1 MASIISSS
9 QVDSFRA
16 LIREIEP
23 YPLEVLEDLMIDD
36 NRYDENRINAT
47 IAKKMLIDC
56 GIPLECENPNNESD
70 NRQTNNDHQSDQSYI
85 ERLTTPSC
93 PVIATP
99 EQIKELREQGYEV

>member
-16 LIREIEP
+16 LIREFEP

-47 IAKKMLIDC
+47 IAKKILIDC
-56 GIPLECENPNNESD
+56 GIPLKCDNQNDESD
-70 NRQTNNDHQSDQSYI
+70 NKQADNDHQPYQLYI
-85 ERLTTPSC
+85 ERLTAPPC

>member
-16 LIREIEP
+16 LIREFEP
-23 YPLEVLEDLMIDD
+23 YSLEVLEDLMIDD

-56 GIPLECENPNNESD
+56 GIPLKCDNQNDESD
-70 NRQTNNDHQSDQSYI
+70 NKQADNDHQSDQSYI
-85 ERLTTPSC
+85 ERLTTPPC

-99 EQIKELREQGYEV
+99 EQIEELRKLGYHV

>member
-23 YPLEVLEDLMIDD
+23 YPLEVLENLMIDD
-36 NRYDENRINAT
+36 DRYDENRINAT

-56 GIPLECENPNNESD
+56 GIPLKCD
-70 NRQTNNDHQSDQSYI
+70 NQNNDS
-85 ERLTTPSC
+85 E
-93 PVIATP
+93 
-99 EQIKELREQGYEV
+99 

>member
-36 NRYDENRINAT
+36 NRYDENRIIRFIYGGRRADVGDR
-47 IAKKMLIDC
+47 IRDGLCRSFAR
-56 GIPLECENPNNESD
+56 PARSP
-70 NRQTNNDHQSDQSYI
+70 
-85 ERLTTPSC
+85 
-93 PVIATP
+93 
-99 EQIKELREQGYEV
+99 